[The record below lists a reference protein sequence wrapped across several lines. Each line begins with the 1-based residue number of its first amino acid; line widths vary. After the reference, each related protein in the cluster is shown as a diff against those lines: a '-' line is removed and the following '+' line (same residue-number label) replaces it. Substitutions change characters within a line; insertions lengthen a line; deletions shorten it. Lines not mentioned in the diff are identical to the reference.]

1 MGGVPGS
8 GAGRGGGGGG
18 SIREAGGS
26 FGKRQAAQEDQF
38 FHNQQKEQLEKI
50 KNRASGPQKKE
61 VRDKDSKDA
70 MHDEE
75 ESGQALVMPEPSNS
89 EMRSGEAGGAFGKK
103 EAAQEDQFFYNQQK
117 QQLEKIKIL
126 H

>member
-50 KNRASGPQKKE
+50 KNKASGPQKQE
-61 VRDKDSKDA
+61 VRDKNSKDA

-75 ESGQALVMPEPSNS
+75 ESGQALVMPGPSNS
-89 EMRSGEAGGAFGKK
+89 EMRSGQAGVPGTPGSGAGRGGGGGGPIREA
-103 EAAQEDQFFYNQQK
+103 
-117 QQLEKIKIL
+117 
-126 H
+126 